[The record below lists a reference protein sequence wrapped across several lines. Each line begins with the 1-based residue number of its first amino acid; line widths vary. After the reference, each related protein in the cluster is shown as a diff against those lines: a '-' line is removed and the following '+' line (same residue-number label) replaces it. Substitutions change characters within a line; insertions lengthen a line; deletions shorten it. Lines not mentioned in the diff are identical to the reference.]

1 MPRQLDNQSTN
12 ELIQRFEQ
20 LQADA
25 SPLWG
30 KMNPTEML
38 AHCTAAIKMAFG
50 EIPAKVR
57 FSPWKASI
65 ARLLFIEWFAFPKD
79 SPTAPE
85 LDPNKKLKQIGPFHD
100 EKEILIQH
108 LNRMNNT
115 PSDFSFGMHPLF
127 RQMDRKQWGKL
138 IYKHLDHHLRQF
150 GV

>member
-1 MPRQLDNQSTN
+1 MPRQLDNQSAS
-12 ELIQRFEQ
+12 ELMHRFEQ

-25 SPLWG
+25 TPLWG

-38 AHCTAAIKMAFG
+38 AHCTAALKMAFG
-50 EIPAKVR
+50 EIPVKVR

-85 LDPNKKLKQIGPFHD
+85 LDPNKKLKQIGSFSD
-100 EKEILIQH
+100 EKNTLIQH

-127 RQMDRKQWGKL
+127 RKMDRKQWGKL
-138 IYKHLDHHLRQF
+138 VYKHLDHHLRQF

>member
-1 MPRQLDNQSTN
+1 MPRQLDNQSTS

-25 SPLWG
+25 APLWG

-65 ARLLFIEWFAFPKD
+65 ARLLFIEWFPFPKD
-79 SPTAPE
+79 SPTTAE
-85 LDPNKKLKQIGPFHD
+85 MDTNKKLKPTGSFTEEREALFFQ
-100 EKEILIQH
+100 
-108 LNRMNNT
+108 LNRMNNAPT
-115 PSDFSFGMHPLF
+115 DFNFGMHPLF
-127 RQMDRKQWGKL
+127 RKLNREQWGKVV
-138 IYKHLDHHLRQF
+138 YKHFDHHLRQF

>member
-1 MPRQLDNQSTN
+1 MPRKLDNHSTT

-50 EIPAKVR
+50 EIPAKLR
-57 FSPWKASI
+57 FSPLKASI
-65 ARLLFIEWFAFPKD
+65 ARLLFIEWFPFPKD
-79 SPTAPE
+79 APTTPE
-85 LDPNKKLKQIGPFHD
+85 MHPKKKLKQSESFPE
-100 EKEILIQH
+100 EKQTLINH

-115 PSDFSFGMHPLF
+115 PAEFSFGMHPLF
-127 RQMDRKQWGKL
+127 REMNRKQWGKL